1 MNRENDTAMAD
12 PLIGVSPAYVISR
25 FGDRFTAEQMAAGL
39 EDVAAMGFGGFQPE
53 VFHRADLSDWQ
64 KRGASLVARQAR
76 TLGLQATQFV
86 AHFMLHAFSTPQHLE
101 DTAAMDDI
109 RRVIDIVAHFDACRI
124 ITVPLG
130 LFEAAAGD
138 PAGEAGDHFRRF
150 RDRIGRLAAVV
161 SAAGCRMALEIM
173 PGSVVGGIDGYLR
186 LCHDL
191 GPDAPGLNFDTGHAW
206 AAGED
211 ILRIPERLGK
221 QILGTHLCDNFGHE
235 NLSLRPGAGSIDWP
249 QLMRALMATHYDGA
263 WDIEIICPPERYR
276 EEYGQAHHFMTTQIQ
291 PATAPLSAR

>member
-1 MNRENDTAMAD
+1 MNRKDDTVMND

-25 FGDRFTAEQMAAGL
+25 FGDQFTADQMAAGL

-53 VFHRADLSDWQ
+53 VFHRGDLVDWQ

-76 TLGLQATQFV
+76 TLGLQASQFV

-101 DTAAMDDI
+101 DTAPLDDI
-109 RRVIDIVAHFDACRI
+109 RAVIDIVAHFDACRI

-150 RDRIGRLAAVV
+150 RDRIGRLAEVV

-173 PGSVVGGIDGYLR
+173 PGSVIGGIDGYLR
-186 LCHDL
+186 LCRDL

-263 WDIEIICPPERYR
+263 WDIEIICPPERCR
-276 EEYGQAHHFMTTQIQ
+276 EEYGQAYHFMTSQIQ
-291 PATAPLSAR
+291 PATALLPAR